1 MTLFITGASK
11 FCLRV
16 ADRQAKFGFV
26 SVRSKKMPAVI
37 VTSKKCPLVSTVAG
51 KKLFRALYFATRKN
65 FASTWE
71 SQRTARLPG
80 YTLLGNQFPT
90 SRTAA

>member
-16 ADRQAKFGFV
+16 ADRQTKFGFV

-37 VTSKKCPLVSTVAG
+37 VTSKKCPLD
-51 KKLFRALYFATRKN
+51 K
-65 FASTWE
+65 
-71 SQRTARLPG
+71 
-80 YTLLGNQFPT
+80 
-90 SRTAA
+90 